1 MRFAW
6 TGRGARG
13 DTRSGEI
20 DAASKR
26 EAVEALQLEGI
37 AVMSIKGV
45 VDGAGG
51 TSTPF
56 TQQML
61 PGYGWS
67 GFFVRL
73 VFALA
78 TLAGS
83 VIFLMFTSGAD
94 IRCTRDR
101 AVDCSVVETMAIFH
115 ELYAEQLPKV
125 TGSSADSRA
134 VQYHDSKNVPYS
146 IEYDFVVLHSKTRSV
161 RGPGLAH
168 PLGASNRMIAS
179 QLNNFIASEEKEFH
193 AWQVEWIPL
202 AMALALFT
210 LTLVFL
216 RSAVRRLRG

>member
-6 TGRGARG
+6 TGRGTRG
-13 DTRSGEI
+13 DARSGQI
-20 DAASKR
+20 DAASKS
-26 EAVEALQLEGI
+26 EALEALQLEGI
-37 AVMSIKGV
+37 AVMSIKAV

-61 PGYGWS
+61 PGHGWS

-73 VFALA
+73 VFAFA

-101 AVDCSVVETMAIFH
+101 TVDCSVVETKAVFY

-125 TGSSADSRA
+125 TGSSTGNRVA
-134 VQYHDSKNVPYS
+134 QYRDSKNVTYG
-146 IEYDFVVLHSKTRSV
+146 IEYNFVVLHSKTRNV
-161 RGPGLAH
+161 RSPGLAH
-168 PLGASNRMIAS
+168 ALGASNRMISS
-179 QLNNFIASEEKEFH
+179 QLNTFIASQDKELH

-202 AMALALFT
+202 AMSLALFT

>member
-6 TGRGARG
+6 TGREARG
-13 DTRSGEI
+13 DTRSGQI
-20 DAASKR
+20 DAASKS
-26 EAVEALQLEGI
+26 EALEALQLEGI
-37 AVMSIKGV
+37 AVMSIKAV

-56 TQQML
+56 TQQTL

-73 VFALA
+73 IFAFA

-101 AVDCSVVETMAIFH
+101 AVDCSVIETKAVFY

-125 TGSSADSRA
+125 TGSSADHRA
-134 VQYHDSKNVPYS
+134 VQYHDEREDPYS

-161 RGPGLAH
+161 RSPGLAH
-168 PLGASNRMIAS
+168 PLGASNRMISS
-179 QLNNFIASEEKEFH
+179 QLNTFIASQEKEFH

-202 AMALALFT
+202 AMSLALFT